1 MSLSWW
7 REKIFQ
13 PADPSA
19 DLARAVKSAAMSANA
34 PATAK
39 ATDGFSPSGLNPRQR
54 EAIHYLDGPLLV
66 LAGAGSG
73 KTRVITEKIV
83 HLIETCDIKPQQ
95 IAAITFTNKAAMEMQ
110 ERISKRMEKAPKGL
124 TIATFHSLGLRMVR
138 EEAKTLGYKPGFS
151 IFDSADCLG
160 IINELSGTTDKG
172 KLRWLQTTISLW
184 KNGLISPKQA
194 LDDAKDEE
202 EALAARVY
210 IDYANALHAYQAVDF
225 DDLIRLPVTLLQDNA
240 DIRQKWQD
248 KFRHILVDEYQ
259 DTNTAQYRLLQ
270 QLTGVR
276 ASFTAVGDDDQAI
289 YGWRGADVEN
299 LRRLTEDFPQLKVI
313 KLEQNY
319 RSTGKILGAANT
331 LIQNNP
337 KLFAKSLWSEHG
349 PGANIN
355 VIACAE
361 GEAEAETVIMKL
373 QGHRFEHRAKFSD
386 YAILYRSN
394 HQARVFEQ
402 ALRQQRIPYV
412 LSGGQS
418 FFDKAEIKDLL
429 AYLRL
434 LVNDDDDP
442 AFIRAATTPRRGI
455 GSQTLATLGRYAAER
470 QISLF
475 AALFEEGFAAQVNA
489 RVLNPLREFGEFI
502 NRFQW
507 RAQRESAADVFPDLL
522 AALDYENWLYD
533 QEEART
539 AETRWANVQEFHAW
553 ITKKSDDDGKTLAE
567 IVQTMALMS
576 LLERRDQ
583 EDGYDAVQLSTLHAA
598 KGLEFGHVFLVGVEE
613 GILPHRESQEAEK
626 LEEER
631 RLMYVGIT
639 RAQRSLHIT
648 WCEKRRQGKDLVPC
662 EPSRFIE
669 EMGCET
675 SSSASKELAD
685 KSTSTA
691 KLDFLKAM
699 LQKTPAADPGAPS

>member
-1 MSLSWW
+1 MPPRRVKFAPMSSSFSVAASNSA
-7 REKIFQ
+7 R
-13 PADPSA
+13 PS
-19 DLARAVKSAAMSANA
+19 
-34 PATAK
+34 
-39 ATDGFSPSGLNPRQR
+39 GFSPAGLNPSQR

-83 HLIETCDIKPQQ
+83 YLIETCEIRPTQ
-95 IAAITFTNKAAMEMQ
+95 IAAITFTNKAAMEMS
-110 ERISKRMEKAPKGL
+110 ERIAKRMEKSPKGL

-138 EEAKTLGYKPGFS
+138 EDAKILGYKPGFS

-160 IINELSGTTDKG
+160 IIGELSGTTDKSR
-172 KLRWLQTTISLW
+172 LRNLQSTISLW
-184 KNGLISPKQA
+184 KNGLLTPKQA
-194 LDDAKDEE
+194 LDHAQDEE
-202 EALAARVY
+202 QAVAARVY
-210 IDYANALHAYQAVDF
+210 TDYANALHAYQAVDF
-225 DDLIRLPVTLLQDNA
+225 DDLIRLPVTLLQENPEA
-240 DIRQKWQD
+240 RQKWQD
-248 KFRHILVDEYQ
+248 RFRHILVDEYQ

-319 RSTGKILGAANT
+319 RSTGKILDAANT

-355 VIACAE
+355 VMACAE
-361 GEAEAETVIMKL
+361 GDAEAETVVMKL

-394 HQARVFEQ
+394 HQARIFEQ

-434 LVNDDDDP
+434 MVNDDDDP

-455 GSQTLATLGRYAAER
+455 GSQTLAALGRYAAER

-475 AALFEEGFAAQVNA
+475 AALFEEGFAAQVNN
-489 RVLNPLREFGEFI
+489 RVLQPLRDFGEFI

-522 AALDYENWLYD
+522 AAIDYENWLYD

-539 AETRWANVQEFHAW
+539 AETRWGNVQEFHAW

-598 KGLEFGHVFLVGVEE
+598 KGLEFGHVFLVGIEE
-613 GILPHRESQEAEK
+613 GILPHRESQEPDK

-675 SSSASKELAD
+675 ATSASKAVAD
-685 KSTSTA
+685 KSASSA

-699 LQKTPAADPGAPS
+699 LQKTPIAGSEQP

>member
-1 MSLSWW
+1 MSS
-7 REKIFQ
+7 
-13 PADPSA
+13 SA
-19 DLARAVKSAAMSANA
+19 PV
-34 PATAK
+34 TA
-39 ATDGFSPSGLNPRQR
+39 GFSPSGLNPRQR

-83 HLIETCDIKPQQ
+83 HLIETCEIKPQQ
-95 IAAITFTNKAAMEMQ
+95 IAAITFTNKAALEMS
-110 ERISKRMEKAPKGL
+110 ERITKRMEKAPKGL

-138 EEAKTLGYKPGFS
+138 EEARTLGYKPGFS

-160 IINELSGTTDKG
+160 IINELSGTTDKA

-184 KNGLISPKQA
+184 KNGLLSPA
-194 LDDAKDEE
+194 DAVEAAKDEE
-202 EALAARVY
+202 EALAARIY
-210 IDYANALHAYQAVDF
+210 RDYANSLHAYQAVDF

-240 DIRQKWQD
+240 EIRQKWQD

-349 PGANIN
+349 PGANIH

-361 GEAEAETVIMKL
+361 GEAEAETVVMKL

-394 HQARVFEQ
+394 HQARLFEQ

-475 AALFEEGFAAQVNA
+475 AALFEEGFAAQVHG
-489 RVLNPLREFGEFI
+489 RVLQPLREFGEFI

-522 AALDYENWLYD
+522 DAIDYENWLYD

-539 AETRWANVQEFHAW
+539 AETRWGNVQEFHAW

-576 LLERRDQ
+576 MLERRDQ
-583 EDGYDAVQLSTLHAA
+583 GEGYDAVQLSTLHAA
-598 KGLEFGHVFLVGVEE
+598 KGLEFGHVFMVGVEE

-699 LQKTPAADPGAPS
+699 LQKTPAADPEAS